1 MFYNTLVLTVLA
13 LLVSIAH
20 GLSVRDTTSDIA
32 STKGGILVKNGK
44 QTSCELGVI
53 NSKAA
58 FVAAYC
64 IDFSGKTVNQ
74 DTEYEVYLDAGID
87 NTPAKYSVESIAVHP
102 DFNATN
108 GLNPIAVL
116 QFNKDST
123 ETWSNPI
130 AIDRNNS
137 WGDVLFIRRGMTSL
151 NKMQWKTP
159 LTATNKYTDATG
171 CTRIPIIYQLNKND
185 ILCSNATTYLPY
197 AYLTECVVPYGS
209 VDVYI
214 SGTLYIA
221 GIHAQKVVTSLSSK
235 CRPIYNQNSV
245 FILFADY
252 IAFANK
258 VLGSAISYYP
268 NSNGI
273 SPQSDAGYSMK
284 TIPKS
289 GYTLALDGVGSSAE
303 ISSTKGGVLVKNGKQ
318 TSCELGVIDSRAAF
332 VAAPC
337 LDYSS
342 GNSVDQSTK
351 YEVYLDAGIDNI
363 AAKYTVTSITVHP
376 GYNAETNANPV
387 AILQFNKDSTASWSN
402 PIAID
407 RKNSWGDSLFIRR
420 GLLDIDAMEW
430 NTPATITNYL
440 DDTALCSYYSRLFKT
455 NTDSFLCSNA
465 TTSPPYTYLTGCS
478 IPYGSVD
485 VYISGKLHVAGVYA
499 YTAVSSV
506 GTECTL
512 RILQDSIYV
521 LFADYI
527 AFADNVL
534 SRSIGYY
541 PSSNGISPQSDVGYS
556 MGAPEE
562 PEIKGWVIIKGDF
575 YADQKKVVIEENTSS
590 SSASQTIS
598 SGIESGSSEPQG
610 DSLSSIA
617 VSQESQAELDSLATN
632 SGKVQDNDAMSASDG
647 ENDTTTSIN
656 ASPDSTDDSVNN
668 AGGKSSKKGAILG
681 GVCGI
686 LGGILL
692 ACLSLFLYK
701 RWRRAHKDIYKDKD
715 AQMHMQTML
724 VVDANADYSMP
735 STTSLVISEP
745 TQPPAPSLHSNV
757 SRDPFYDMDY
767 DLPPLYERNA
777 QTTTSITIDHPY

>member
-87 NTPAKYSVESIAVHP
+87 NTPAKYSV
-102 DFNATN
+102 D
-108 GLNPIAVL
+108 
-116 QFNKDST
+116 
-123 ETWSNPI
+123 
-130 AIDRNNS
+130 
-137 WGDVLFIRRGMTSL
+137 
-151 NKMQWKTP
+151 
-159 LTATNKYTDATG
+159 
-171 CTRIPIIYQLNKND
+171 
-185 ILCSNATTYLPY
+185 
-197 AYLTECVVPYGS
+197 
-209 VDVYI
+209 
-214 SGTLYIA
+214 
-221 GIHAQKVVTSLSSK
+221 
-235 CRPIYNQNSV
+235 
-245 FILFADY
+245 
-252 IAFANK
+252 
-258 VLGSAISYYP
+258 
-268 NSNGI
+268 
-273 SPQSDAGYSMK
+273 
-284 TIPKS
+284 
-289 GYTLALDGVGSSAE
+289 
-303 ISSTKGGVLVKNGKQ
+303 TKGGVLVKNGKQ

>member
-137 WGDVLFIRRGMTSL
+137 WGDVLFIR
-151 NKMQWKTP
+151 Q
-159 LTATNKYTDATG
+159 
-171 CTRIPIIYQLNKND
+171 
-185 ILCSNATTYLPY
+185 
-197 AYLTECVVPYGS
+197 
-209 VDVYI
+209 
-214 SGTLYIA
+214 
-221 GIHAQKVVTSLSSK
+221 
-235 CRPIYNQNSV
+235 
-245 FILFADY
+245 
-252 IAFANK
+252 
-258 VLGSAISYYP
+258 
-268 NSNGI
+268 
-273 SPQSDAGYSMK
+273 
-284 TIPKS
+284 
-289 GYTLALDGVGSSAE
+289 

-506 GTECTL
+506 G
-512 RILQDSIYV
+512 
-521 LFADYI
+521 
-527 AFADNVL
+527 
-534 SRSIGYY
+534 
-541 PSSNGISPQSDVGYS
+541 
-556 MGAPEE
+556 
-562 PEIKGWVIIKGDF
+562 
-575 YADQKKVVIEENTSS
+575 
-590 SSASQTIS
+590 
-598 SGIESGSSEPQG
+598 
-610 DSLSSIA
+610 
-617 VSQESQAELDSLATN
+617 
-632 SGKVQDNDAMSASDG
+632 
-647 ENDTTTSIN
+647 
-656 ASPDSTDDSVNN
+656 
-668 AGGKSSKKGAILG
+668 
-681 GVCGI
+681 
-686 LGGILL
+686 ILL

>member
-13 LLVSIAH
+13 LLVSNAH

-87 NTPAKYSVESIAVHP
+87 NTPAKYSV
-102 DFNATN
+102 D
-108 GLNPIAVL
+108 
-116 QFNKDST
+116 
-123 ETWSNPI
+123 
-130 AIDRNNS
+130 
-137 WGDVLFIRRGMTSL
+137 
-151 NKMQWKTP
+151 
-159 LTATNKYTDATG
+159 
-171 CTRIPIIYQLNKND
+171 
-185 ILCSNATTYLPY
+185 
-197 AYLTECVVPYGS
+197 
-209 VDVYI
+209 
-214 SGTLYIA
+214 
-221 GIHAQKVVTSLSSK
+221 
-235 CRPIYNQNSV
+235 
-245 FILFADY
+245 
-252 IAFANK
+252 
-258 VLGSAISYYP
+258 
-268 NSNGI
+268 
-273 SPQSDAGYSMK
+273 
-284 TIPKS
+284 IPK
-289 GYTLALDGVGSSAE
+289 YLVTV
-303 ISSTKGGVLVKNGKQ
+303 ITTQTGGVLVKNGKQ
-318 TSCELGVIDSRAAF
+318 TSCELGIIDSRAAF

-342 GNSVDQSTK
+342 GNSVNQSTK

-376 GYNAETNANPV
+376 GYNAETNANPI

-440 DDTALCSYYSRLFKT
+440 DDTALCSYYSRLFKA

-485 VYISGKLHVAGVYA
+485 VYISGKLHVAGIYA

-527 AFADNVL
+527 AFADN
-534 SRSIGYY
+534 
-541 PSSNGISPQSDVGYS
+541 
-556 MGAPEE
+556 
-562 PEIKGWVIIKGDF
+562 
-575 YADQKKVVIEENTSS
+575 
-590 SSASQTIS
+590 
-598 SGIESGSSEPQG
+598 
-610 DSLSSIA
+610 
-617 VSQESQAELDSLATN
+617 AELDSLATN
-632 SGKVQDNDAMSASDG
+632 SGKVQDDDAMSASDG

-656 ASPDSTDDSVNN
+656 ASSDSIDDSMNN
-668 AGGKSSKKGAILG
+668 
-681 GVCGI
+681 
-686 LGGILL
+686 
-692 ACLSLFLYK
+692 
-701 RWRRAHKDIYKDKD
+701 
-715 AQMHMQTML
+715 T
-724 VVDANADYSMP
+724 
-735 STTSLVISEP
+735 
-745 TQPPAPSLHSNV
+745 
-757 SRDPFYDMDY
+757 DPFYDMDY